1 MNRFTIS
8 VSALLG
14 LFLGLSAVTA
24 QASEDTSAAIAP
36 LVVRGPGPV
45 INPENSQYM
54 EKKNAAAKA
63 IQQYQARQA
72 KPNTTTRKPNP
83 ALKSTTRESRH

>member
-54 EKKNAAAKA
+54 DEKKAAMTKQV
-63 IQQYQARQA
+63 QQHQA
-72 KPNTTTRKPNP
+72 KQAKHHSKKTKHH
-83 ALKSTTRESRH
+83 AKKHHKKSRN